1 MKQEQKNKECEEWD
15 IAILQWAVKRSL
27 TEKVTCKQR
36 NLREWA
42 LRKLEGGTF
51 EAEEEAEEKA
61 GTKAL

>member
-36 NLREWA
+36 NLRE
-42 LRKLEGGTF
+42 
-51 EAEEEAEEKA
+51 
-61 GTKAL
+61 